1 MCLSADIPSHVD
13 RLIEHWN
20 KKKNRNSDCGTMRL
34 SVCVCVCV
42 SEYVC
47 VCVCVGL
54 CACVLHDDDV
64 GLNVLGCR
72 TDILRTYI

>member
-1 MCLSADIPSHVD
+1 MC
-13 RLIEHWN
+13 
-20 KKKNRNSDCGTMRL
+20 
-34 SVCVCVCV
+34 
-42 SEYVC
+42 VC